1 MRSRW
6 CWVRA
11 PNRHWEN
18 KKYFSAKTNA
28 LEFNQGRED
37 LGRKTN
43 LQNILVI
50 SLWGRT
56 IRTLSEGKQISVST
70 FTYGHNCPVT
80 CVFCVSVSAPQL
92 CLRYY
97 EHEFVE
103 LACQCPAVVC
113 CRCSPTQKAQI
124 VTLLQQH
131 TANRTCA
138 IGECWQIM
146 WQQALRAR
154 DGLLASVHKQPG
166 KICQEESGWDGGGED
181 VCAARPWGEENIK
194 QCVKDRFCKTAQKG
208 CFYCNSDTRLLFIY
222 YFLYPQDGSK
232 NTRREAPSEVCCF
245 YNLRYQHE
253 AFSKCVFVCF
263 VTGDGGNDVSM
274 IQAADCG
281 IGIEGKVHEA
291 T

>member
-1 MRSRW
+1 MALEQVSNRGEAHLELNAFRRKHDCALVISGDSLEVLQHSAAHSDISMRSRW
-6 CWVRA
+6 CWGRQ

-166 KICQEESGWDGGGED
+166 KICQEESGWDGGG
-181 VCAARPWGEENIK
+181 G
-194 QCVKDRFCKTAQKG
+194 G
-208 CFYCNSDTRLLFIY
+208 RLC
-222 YFLYPQDGSK
+222 SS
-232 NTRREAPSEVCCF
+232 T
-245 YNLRYQHE
+245 LR
-253 AFSKCVFVCF
+253 
-263 VTGDGGNDVSM
+263 GG
-274 IQAADCG
+274 
-281 IGIEGKVHEA
+281 KY
-291 T
+291 